1 MINSC
6 DKQSNAFDRSVSST
20 SNAFSLSTDDFHFSN
35 IANKQFYALKPLRNP
50 HWYFD
55 SNGFVKSVI
64 YLLIIFSKIFE
75 IIGKILTSQEPFLK
89 TAAISPFLK
98 IAGNLPLIIVSFKKS
113 QIYAEKISAFSF
125 NISLVGFL
133 AFNLLISLKTSSAS
147 VIFSFDFDSSE
158 SNCLTVLQNGLLSAM
173 SL

>member
-1 MINSC
+1 MINN
-6 DKQSNAFDRSVSST
+6 QTLLRGQLVVPQMLF
-20 SNAFSLSTDDFHFSN
+20 LYPPMDDFHFSN

-113 QIYAEKISAFSF
+113 QIYAEEISAFSF
-125 NISLVGFL
+125 NISLVDFL
-133 AFNLLISLKTSSAS
+133 AFNLLISLKTSLLVLFSHLILIRQK
-147 VIFSFDFDSSE
+147 VI
-158 SNCLTVLQNGLLSAM
+158 V
-173 SL
+173 